1 MELVK
6 GGELAECIN
15 SEGKLDEAVARNVFK
30 QVVAGL
36 KSMHDKKVLHR
47 DLKCENVLVCGEELT
62 KDTPVKLIDFGVAKN
77 IQETFGRTC
86 VGTTEIMPFVKDFN
100 ELGAGTKSG

>member
-1 MELVK
+1 M
-6 GGELAECIN
+6 GELAECIN

-62 KDTPVKLIDFGVAKN
+62 KDTPVKLIDFGAGAHLRQDDDLPEGHGEDDARAVHLQVASR
-77 IQETFGRTC
+77 G
-86 VGTTEIMPFVKDFN
+86 VP
-100 ELGAGTKSG
+100 